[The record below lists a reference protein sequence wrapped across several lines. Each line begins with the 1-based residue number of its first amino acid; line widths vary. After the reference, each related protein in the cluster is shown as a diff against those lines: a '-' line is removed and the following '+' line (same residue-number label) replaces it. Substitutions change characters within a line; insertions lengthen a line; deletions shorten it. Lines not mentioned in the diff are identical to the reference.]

1 VIVTQSNWDWHALDY
16 RSVTK
21 ELVKIMGEMLGIN
34 ELGLFILSGLLLNV
48 TPGPDTAYII
58 GRSIQLGWRGGAAA
72 ALGISCGCLVHVFG
86 AAIGLSALLM
96 TSAAA
101 FAVLKLV
108 GAAYLLFTGVQMLLS
123 RPVPVA
129 EVTVQDD
136 AIPLRRVFWQGA
148 LTNALN
154 PKVALFFLAFLP
166 QFVAADSPH
175 KTAAFLALGLIF
187 ICTGTLWCL
196 GVAAFASKAA
206 SRIRQSQG
214 VMVWINRVLGGM
226 FVYLGFRVAMLQTR

>member
-1 VIVTQSNWDWHALDY
+1 MQFRWDWHALVQ

-34 ELGLFILSGLLLNV
+34 ELWLFILSGLLLNV

-72 ALGISCGCLVHVFG
+72 ALGICCGCLVHVLG

-101 FAVLKLV
+101 FTVVKLV
-108 GAAYLLFTGVQMLLS
+108 GAAYLVFTGLQMLLS
-123 RPVPVA
+123 RADPVA
-129 EVTVQDD
+129 EVAAVQQG
-136 AIPLRRVFWQGA
+136 AVSLRRVFWQGA
-148 LTNALN
+148 LTNVLN

-175 KTAAFLALGLIF
+175 KTMAFLALGLIF

-206 SRIRQSQG
+206 SRIRHSRR
-214 VMVWINRVLGGM
+214 VILWINRVLGGM

>member
-1 VIVTQSNWDWHALDY
+1 
-16 RSVTK
+16 
-21 ELVKIMGEMLGIN
+21 MGELLGIN
-34 ELGLFILSGLLLNV
+34 ELWLFILSGLLLNV

-96 TSAAA
+96 TSSAA
-101 FAVLKLV
+101 FTVVKLV

-123 RPVPVA
+123 RPGPVA
-129 EVTVQDD
+129 EMTVQTGP
-136 AIPLRRVFWQGA
+136 IRLRRVFWQGA
-148 LTNALN
+148 LTNVLN

-175 KTAAFLALGLIF
+175 KTVAFLALGLIF
-187 ICTGTLWCL
+187 IFSGTLWCL
-196 GVAAFASKAA
+196 GVAAFAAKAA
-206 SRIRQSQG
+206 SRIRNSQG